1 MCYEAGGPHGRRPE
15 AAAPEATAAP
25 ASWPLLGT
33 DHRTIQR
40 CFERAVTH
48 IKPAV
53 HRVTVKGVRLPWMA
67 QAGRA
72 SPAPRAL
79 LARLHVDRD
88 SPPPLRRSPNRARSR
103 AVPEALPAAEPRR
116 RQPACRLFPQE
127 QVCCCGAANWRSGHK
142 QPPAMQKRLGQGQTY
157 NPDRD
162 RLLKRMSP
170 SWSFRPEGSQAMSR
184 ARTWRS
190 SIGRRRIKLIGCQR
204 CPADSVRRC
213 VFTGQPNSGMTN
225 RARVGSLFA
234 SAPNRAR

>member
-1 MCYEAGGPHGRRPE
+1 VDGASRPREPLHPVPCWHGFTSTGTRRRPY
-15 AAAPEATAAP
+15 AAAPTA
-25 ASWPLLGT
+25 
-33 DHRTIQR
+33 R
-40 CFERAVTH
+40 
-48 IKPAV
+48 
-53 HRVTVKGVRLPWMA
+53 
-67 QAGRA
+67 GRA
-72 SPAPRAL
+72 QYRRHFRPPSRGDGSRHVGYSPKSRYAAAVQRTGAP
-79 LARLHVDRD
+79 
-88 SPPPLRRSPNRARSR
+88 
-103 AVPEALPAAEPRR
+103 
-116 RQPACRLFPQE
+116 
-127 QVCCCGAANWRSGHK
+127 GHK

-170 SWSFRPEGSQAMSR
+170 SRSFRPEGRQAMSR